1 MGKGTT
7 SSGRSGTSGFAD
19 LNEKKRKERER
30 EREERVMRL
39 TVSLV
44 PICACTAVAER
55 NGYAVISDHEARR
68 VSPDMHFGPGRLIS

>member
-1 MGKGTT
+1 
-7 SSGRSGTSGFAD
+7 
-19 LNEKKRKERER
+19 
-30 EREERVMRL
+30 MRL

-44 PICACTAVAER
+44 PICACMAVAER